1 MPQDVTLYSA
11 RRSYEFA
18 VDDIRLTI
26 LTALQSLVHQT
37 FSFQIAQI
45 GTPTPTFGEVPIT
58 APPGIVFGNGSFVGP
73 EGSYIPIRFMH
84 IEPRRIVIDVAAK
97 TQAIDAVF
105 ERLREIFA
113 GIRAPDGAS
122 VLGEPTSVRD
132 SSEIGVR
139 LPTSP
144 IALIPEPIRSIVHR
158 VLQQTS
164 GSSDVILV
172 PMLRVIGQSPA
183 NEYGAHIAPYPAF
196 QIEPRGGSEVGVNH
210 YFSLAPLSSD
220 EHIAVF
226 QRLAEKL
233 AAEPDQS

>member
-18 VDDIRLTI
+18 VDDIRLTM
-26 LTALQSLVHQT
+26 LTALQSLIHQT
-37 FSFQIAQI
+37 FSFQVAQI

-58 APPGIVFGNGSFVGP
+58 SPPGIVFGNGAFLGLD
-73 EGSYIPIRFMH
+73 GSYVPIRFLH

-113 GIRAPDGAS
+113 EVRSPDGAP
-122 VLGEPTSVRD
+122 VLGEPASIRD

-144 IALIPEPIRSIVHR
+144 IALIPEPIRSIVHE

-164 GSSDVILV
+164 GSSDVVLV
-172 PMLRVIGQSPA
+172 PMLRIIGQSPA
-183 NEYGAHIAPYPAF
+183 NEYGTHIAPYPAF
-196 QIEPRGGSEVGVNH
+196 QIEPRGGSDVGANH
-210 YFSLAPLSSD
+210 FFSLAPLSSD
-220 EHIAVF
+220 EHMAVF
-226 QRLAEKL
+226 QRIAEKL
-233 AAEPDQS
+233 GGEPGQL